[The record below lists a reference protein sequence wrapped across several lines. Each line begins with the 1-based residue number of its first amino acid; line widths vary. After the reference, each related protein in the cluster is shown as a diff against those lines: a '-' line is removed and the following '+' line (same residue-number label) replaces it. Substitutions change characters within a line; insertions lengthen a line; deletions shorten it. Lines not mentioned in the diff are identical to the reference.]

1 MVALRITGLAYFQ
14 SLSPPDWQVC
24 QGGEAMPAAPEPFGF
39 GYQPPE
45 TCAAMWNAR
54 RTAGTLMSLRI

>member
-1 MVALRITGLAYFQ
+1 
-14 SLSPPDWQVC
+14 
-24 QGGEAMPAAPEPFGF
+24 MPAAPEPFGF

-54 RTAGTLMSLRI
+54 RTAGTLTSLRS